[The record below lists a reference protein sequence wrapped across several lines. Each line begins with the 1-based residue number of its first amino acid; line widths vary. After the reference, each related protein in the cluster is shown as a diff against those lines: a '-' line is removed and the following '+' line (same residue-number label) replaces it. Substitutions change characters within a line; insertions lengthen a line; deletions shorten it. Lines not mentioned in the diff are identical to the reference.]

1 MPVAISVNHLREI
14 ISRRL
19 QDRFTDEEVPI
30 PSSEWIRLQFWPR
43 NPYTATALRYTG
55 KYDVKY
61 AVQCQQLRH
70 EHPDSKYVAVILRY
84 AKQFSVLHSESI
96 LMISVDD
103 KAIVP
108 VGDPQRPVSTGVRG
122 HNRSLVIGSAS
133 NLKALDH
140 DFHVAG
146 VVPSVS
152 FFPRIPGDARDSFF
166 SGPVFVTLKDKVMQ
180 PSNALRHATE
190 LSKVIES
197 NFSSQVPQILLLISD
212 GGSDHRVTFLSVK
225 VALIALFLKL
235 DVDMLIA
242 IRICPYQS
250 WSNMAERVMST
261 LNLALQN
268 VSLAREEMAPE
279 LEAKIRY
286 KTTLT
291 ALREV
296 IHDTSQL
303 SAAYCDSMSP
313 VIARL
318 AERFNQMKLK
328 EDPITCFSGATD
340 EEISNSA
347 QY

>member
-1 MPVAISVNHLREI
+1 MRKLNGRPFSSKFDMFWLELQKYLEEIGPAVQERRHGEAMYMPVAISVNHLREI

-61 AVQCQQLRH
+61 AVQCRQLRH
-70 EHPDSKYVAVILRY
+70 EHPDSKYVAIILRY
-84 AKQFSVLHSESI
+84 AKQFSVLHSENI

-152 FFPRIPGDARDSFF
+152 FFPRIPGAARDSFF

-225 VALIALFLKL
+225 VALIAIFLKL

-242 IRICPYQS
+242 IRTCPYQS

-286 KTTLT
+286 
-291 ALREV
+291 
-296 IHDTSQL
+296 
-303 SAAYCDSMSP
+303 
-313 VIARL
+313 
-318 AERFNQMKLK
+318 
-328 EDPITCFSGATD
+328 
-340 EEISNSA
+340 
-347 QY
+347 